1 MASRRT
7 KAVRYLP
14 FLFDLSIQHERISWL
29 GMWQLAS
36 FSTKYMWSTSS
47 LIMVNSFN
55 LITTVQSYGVL
66 KSLPIPPIKNS
77 QYHHNSGLAQI
88 NIHIYFPFIIY
99 HSILK
104 PLTCLWFIGTL
115 QPINN
120 SLLVSIFPPKAS
132 TRFNLTV
139 IIDTDAFINRQINQ
153 LTRVV
158 QTIIF
163 NGICTLRAQK

>member
-1 MASRRT
+1 
-7 KAVRYLP
+7 
-14 FLFDLSIQHERISWL
+14 
-29 GMWQLAS
+29 
-36 FSTKYMWSTSS
+36 MWSTSS

-163 NGICTLRAQK
+163 NGICTLIAQKLNNY